1 MSRDLLLNYF
11 DHVEARL
18 SQYPAFYVQQFQGT
32 LLTPSRANLRLRVR
46 ANQVYLLAV
55 SEAILVIEGQII
67 YLDYRYHFQDGENQ
81 LIFRYDSTP
90 HFPDLE
96 TFPHHKHLRDEVI
109 ASQKPYL
116 SDVLQEVATF
126 LDKSQITPS

>member
-1 MSRDLLLNYF
+1 MSRDLLLKYF
-11 DHVEARL
+11 DNVEACL
-18 SQYPAFYVQQFQGT
+18 SKYSNFYVEQFQGT

-55 SEAILVIEGQII
+55 SEAIVVVEGQIT

-81 LIFRYDSTP
+81 LIFRYDSTA
-90 HFPDLE
+90 HFPDLD
-96 TFPHHKHLRDEVI
+96 TFPHHKHLRYQVI
-109 ASQKPYL
+109 PSQKPDL

-126 LDKSQITPS
+126 LNQSR

>member
-1 MSRDLLLNYF
+1 MSRDLLLKYF
-11 DHVEARL
+11 DNVEACL
-18 SQYPAFYVQQFQGT
+18 SKYSNFYVQQFQGT
-32 LLTPSRANLRLRVR
+32 LLTASRANLRLRVR

-55 SEAILVIEGQII
+55 SEAILVVEGQIT

-90 HFPDLE
+90 HFPDLD
-96 TFPHHKHLRDEVI
+96 TFPHHKHLREQVI
-109 ASQKPYL
+109 PLQKPDL

-126 LDKSQITPS
+126 LDQSR

>member
-1 MSRDLLLNYF
+1 MISLLKYF
-11 DHVEARL
+11 DRVEACL
-18 SQYPAFYVQQFQGT
+18 SQYSAFYVEQFQGT
-32 LLTPSRANLRLRVR
+32 LLTSSRANLRLRVR

-55 SEAILVIEGQII
+55 SEAILVVEGQIT

-96 TFPHHKHLRDEVI
+96 TFPDHKHLKDRVI
-109 ASQKPYL
+109 ASQKPDL
-116 SDVLQEVATF
+116 SDVLQEVARF
-126 LDKSQITPS
+126 LEG